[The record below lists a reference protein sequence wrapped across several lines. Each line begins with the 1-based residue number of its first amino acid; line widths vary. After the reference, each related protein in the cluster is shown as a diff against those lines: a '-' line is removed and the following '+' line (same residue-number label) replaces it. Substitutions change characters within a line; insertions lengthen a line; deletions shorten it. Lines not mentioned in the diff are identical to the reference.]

1 MNNLEKNELNI
12 SMQQGILIPED
23 IKRLKGFGQSTFGC
37 LHVIFIFMVFVG
49 LILAIAGSFVL
60 KNLRYVLTCASVS
73 AVFLILIIV
82 NSRLSKKVDKDINN
96 GVKYILT
103 GILEDKIKPSRG
115 PVKYRLNGKMY
126 NIAYEFYDLADKG
139 NEIEL
144 HICPLTNYVC
154 NVVNLE
160 RQPKSS

>member
-1 MNNLEKNELNI
+1 M
-12 SMQQGILIPED
+12 
-23 IKRLKGFGQSTFGC
+23 
-37 LHVIFIFMVFVG
+37 
-49 LILAIAGSFVL
+49 
-60 KNLRYVLTCASVS
+60 TCVSVS

-115 PVKYRLNGKMY
+115 PAKYRLNGKMY
-126 NIAYEFYDLADKG
+126 NVAYEFYGRAEKG
-139 NEIEL
+139 NKIEL

-154 NVVNLE
+154 NVINLE
-160 RQPKSS
+160 RPTKNDQ